1 MIFLLIIEE
10 DKIHIIEAEERLA
23 DKYLY
28 LPSEEDTP
36 IFFNTYEEAE
46 AWALD
51 NVKEGYLVLPTPDL
65 TVEELRTKYLK
76 G

>member
-36 IFFNTYEEAE
+36 IIFPTYEEAE
-46 AWALD
+46 IWAVE
-51 NVKEGYLVLPTPDL
+51 NIKPEYLVLPEPEL